1 MQRMHA
7 VCKEFHMTK
16 KENRANCSFA
26 LWGFAMLG
34 LSTVVLLV
42 VGVSTA
48 CGVRHQ
54 FLHDADRQTRDDL
67 AVAFLAH
74 GMLLSR
80 GGSI

>member
-1 MQRMHA
+1 
-7 VCKEFHMTK
+7 
-16 KENRANCSFA
+16 
-26 LWGFAMLG
+26 MLG

-74 GMLLSR
+74 GELLSR
-80 GGSI
+80 GGSA